1 MGIIIGYWLLTI
13 DLINCLGQAT
23 QNLIV
28 LKLYLDNWDQKC
40 PLVLMYGNPKA
51 SFWTNLQLCIKDKF
65 ILDIPFWIFTA
76 FKSVIKFMKK
86 GNEMAIYKVPKFLLV
101 QTLHQTWFWLSKS
114 RANTIINQ
122 SLEHVFIFKLVF
134 FILNACYYL

>member
-1 MGIIIGYWLLTI
+1 MNSPTHPLPLFTSEFKDSYKSFNWPLYALLNI
-13 DLINCLGQAT
+13 RL
-23 QNLIV
+23 
-28 LKLYLDNWDQKC
+28 

-86 GNEMAIYKVPKFLLV
+86 GNEMAIYKVAKFLLV
-101 QTLHQTWFWLSKS
+101 QTLHQTWFWLSKN